1 MHVPETRR
9 PGVIT
14 KSKRGKSIEFS
25 ARCDVMLMKM
35 KKIFRYAI
43 LFLVIIGVL
52 LAVSNFQKFRQNIRE
67 IVVLYL
73 FVAMASA
80 LLVHF
85 FEGLFLRTTLRV
97 FDENLSLPLALQSS
111 LIINSIGYFVSLGGL
126 TPFATQVHILDS
138 YGINVKKA
146 TVTRILHLF
155 LFNAIFDIMLI
166 AGFVSIL
173 VDPVSRGPYATAI
186 LGVTGFFI
194 AIHPFLYVVLFW
206 VPFRRVAIT
215 VLFRVLNRVIGLF
228 SRRFSLDP
236 QPVVSLFDEFQE
248 GVRDLTKRP
257 LRMGLLLLVTLG
269 VYLFWIGV
277 MYFSFLSLNYRISP
291 GTLALGFATAQIV
304 GVLSMIPG
312 GIGTME
318 GSGSLAYAALGV
330 PIETAL
336 TAMLGFRMIYYVF
349 PFILSLPFYFTLK
362 YRKRER
368 G

>member
-1 MHVPETRR
+1 LSPRRVAMH
-9 PGVIT
+9 
-14 KSKRGKSIEFS
+14 
-25 ARCDVMLMKM
+25 MKL

-43 LFLVIIGVL
+43 LFLVVIGVL

-67 IVVLYL
+67 IVVLYVA
-73 FVAMASA
+73 VAMASA

-85 FEGLFLRTTLRV
+85 FEGLFLRTALRI
-97 FDENLSLPLALQSS
+97 FDEDLSLPLALQSS

-138 YGINVKKA
+138 HGINPKKA

-166 AGFVSIL
+166 AGFISIL
-173 VDPVSRGPYATAI
+173 FDPSSRGPYTTAI

-194 AIHPFLYVVLFW
+194 AIHPFLYLALFW

-236 QPVVSLFDEFQE
+236 RPVVSLFDEFQE
-248 GVRDLTKRP
+248 GVRSLAKRP
-257 LRMGLLLLVTLG
+257 LSMLLLLLVTLG

-277 MYFSFLSLNYRISP
+277 MYLSFLSLNYRISP
-291 GTLALGFATAQIV
+291 GSLVLGFATAQIV

-336 TAMLGFRMIYYVF
+336 SAMLGFRMIYYVF
-349 PFILSLPFYFTLK
+349 PFVLSLPFYVTLK
-362 YRKRER
+362 YRKRESD
-368 G
+368 